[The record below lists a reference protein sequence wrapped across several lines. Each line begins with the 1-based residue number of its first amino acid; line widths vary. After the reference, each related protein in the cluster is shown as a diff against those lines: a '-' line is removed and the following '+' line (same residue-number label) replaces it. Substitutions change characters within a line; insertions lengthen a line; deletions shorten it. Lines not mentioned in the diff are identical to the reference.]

1 MATLGKGV
9 EYALHCLLYLTD
21 PPAGRSL
28 AVGDI
33 ARFQG
38 VSETYLAKIF
48 TKLKKAGLVRSALGA
63 KGGYELA
70 RPAARITFWD
80 VAVAVEG
87 EIRLF
92 ECWNIRMKSAIR
104 RGRPEP
110 EWITQGP
117 CAIHQ
122 VMMEAE
128 AGIKA
133 ALGAKTLAW
142 LAGEVGRKV
151 PASEREQIV
160 RWFAQEASGD

>member
-21 PPAGRSL
+21 PAPGRTL

-48 TKLKKAGLVRSALGA
+48 TKLKKAGLVRATLGA

-70 RPAARITFWD
+70 KGAERITFWD

-87 EIRLF
+87 EVRLF
-92 ECWNIRMKSAIR
+92 ECWAIREQSAIY
-104 RGRPEP
+104 RGKPKPDWGKR
-110 EWITQGP
+110 GP
-117 CAIHQ
+117 CTIHR
-122 VMMEAE
+122 VMMDVEAH
-128 AGIKA
+128 IKA
-133 ALGAKTLAW
+133 ALEAKTLAW
-142 LAGEVGRKV
+142 LAQEVNRKV
-151 PASEREQIV
+151 PTAEQEQVV
-160 RWFAQEASGD
+160 RWFSGIISST